1 MEIIQNRMEICEKAM
16 NETFEQIKTLQN
28 RHQQLIG
35 YKQALGDIQAD
46 LEQESQMFSV
56 EEIAGKS
63 K

>member
-46 LEQESQMFSV
+46 FEQESQMFSV

>member
-1 MEIIQNRMEICEKAM
+1 MEIIQNRMEICEKAI
-16 NETFEQIKTLQN
+16 NENFEQIKTLQN